1 MRAAVY
7 QPGGAVVLEERDVPA
22 PGPGEVLVA
31 MRACGICGSD
41 LMRWY
46 VEPRAP
52 LVLGHEPVG
61 EVVAAGE
68 AVEAP
73 LPEVGARVFV
83 HHHVPCGECELC
95 RRGRDTLC
103 ETFKATR
110 IHPGGFSERILV
122 PAENAAR
129 DLLVVP
135 ESVSD
140 AAATL
145 IEPLACCVRG
155 LRRAK
160 VGRET
165 RLLVI
170 GGGQM
175 GLLTALGGL
184 AAGAKVAV
192 AEPLA
197 ERRALAAA
205 LGAAVID
212 PMAPAGGNGPLP
224 AATADAI
231 SSALGGRPTVVML
244 ATGAAAAWELA
255 LSAADKGAVVQLFA
269 PSGPGESRAF
279 DVDDVFFRELEIQA
293 SYSAGPHDTRFAL
306 QLIAGGAV
314 PAERLVT
321 HRFPLERTEEAL
333 AAARSREGVKVN
345 VTSSA

>member
-1 MRAAVY
+1 VRAAVY

-41 LMRWY
+41 LMGWY

-73 LPEVGARVFV
+73 LPKVGARVFV

-103 ETFKATR
+103 ETFRATR

-184 AAGAKVAV
+184 AAGARVAV

-197 ERRALAAA
+197 ARRDLATSLGARGIEPEPEAAA
-205 LGAAVID
+205 S
-212 PMAPAGGNGPLP
+212 
-224 AATADAI
+224 T
-231 SSALGGRPTVVML
+231 LGGRPTVVML

-333 AAARSREGVKVN
+333 AAARSREGVKVI